1 MSDRVA
7 KPAARPLVPLLD
19 AAAVQKIIYDALPMA
34 TFASFSVLDISP
46 GSAIVRLP
54 YQDWMVRPGGT
65 VAGPV
70 LMLAAD
76 TAMFA
81 VVLAHIGDQVMAVT
95 ANININ
101 FLSRPK
107 PLAVIAEGRIQKLGR
122 RLVIVEVLMHSE
134 GDDTLIAHATG
145 SYVLPA

>member
-1 MSDRVA
+1 MSADT
-7 KPAARPLVPLLD
+7 PAARPLVPVLG
-19 AAAVQKIIYDALPMA
+19 AAAVEKIIYDALPMA
-34 TFASFSVLDISP
+34 TFSRFSVEDISP
-46 GSAIVRLP
+46 GSATVRLP

-70 LMLAAD
+70 LMLATD

-101 FLSRPK
+101 FLNRPK
-107 PLAVIAEGRIQKLGR
+107 PAAVIAEGRILKLGR
-122 RLVIVEVLMHSE
+122 RLAIVEVLMHSE
-134 GDDTLIAHATG
+134 GDDRLIAQATG
-145 SYVLPA
+145 SYALPA

>member
-1 MSDRVA
+1 MSVA
-7 KPAARPLVPLLD
+7 KPAARPLVPVLD
-19 AAAVQKIIYDALPMA
+19 AAVVQKVIYDALPMA
-34 TFASFSVLDISP
+34 TYASFSVLDIEP
-46 GSAIVRLP
+46 GLARVRLP

-76 TAMFA
+76 TAMYA
-81 VVLAHIGDQVMAVT
+81 VVLAHIGEQLMAVT

-107 PLAVIAEGRIQKLGR
+107 PVAVIAEGRILKLGR
-122 RLVIVEVLMHSE
+122 RLAVVEVLMYSE
-134 GDDTLIAHATG
+134 GNDSLIAQATG
-145 SYVLPA
+145 SYALPA

>member
-1 MSDRVA
+1 VSGA
-7 KPAARPLVPLLD
+7 KPAARPLLPVLD
-19 AAAVQKIIYDALPMA
+19 AAAVEKIIYDGLPMA
-34 TFASFSVLDISP
+34 THSQFRVLEIAP
-46 GSAIVRLP
+46 GVARVRLP

-70 LMLAAD
+70 LMLATD

-107 PLAVIAEGRIQKLGR
+107 PVAVIAEGRILKLGR
-122 RLVIVEVLMHSE
+122 RLAMVEVLIYSE
-134 GDDTLIAHATG
+134 GDDTLVAHATG
-145 SYVLPA
+145 SYALPG

>member
-1 MSDRVA
+1 MSVA
-7 KPAARPLVPLLD
+7 KPAARPLLPVLD
-19 AAAVQKIIYDALPMA
+19 AATVQQIIYNALPMA
-34 TFASFSVLDISP
+34 VFAKFDVTDISP
-46 GSAIVRLP
+46 GSATVRLP

-70 LMLAAD
+70 LMLAVD

-101 FLSRPK
+101 FLNRPK
-107 PLAVIAEGRIQKLGR
+107 PAAVIAEGRIQKLGR
-122 RLVIVEVLMHSE
+122 RLAIVEVLMYSE
-134 GDDTLIAHATG
+134 GDDTLVAHATG

>member
-1 MSDRVA
+1 MSSA
-7 KPAARPLVPLLD
+7 KPAARPLLPVLD
-19 AAAVQKIIYDALPMA
+19 AAQVQKIIYDGLPMA
-34 TFASFSVLDISP
+34 SYADFSITDLSP
-46 GSAIVRLP
+46 GAVTVRLP
-54 YQDWMVRPGGT
+54 FRDWMVRPGGT

-76 TAMFA
+76 TAMYA
-81 VVLAHIGDQVMAVT
+81 VVLAHIGDQKMAVT

-107 PLAVIAEGRIQKLGR
+107 PVAVIAEGRIQKLGR
-122 RLVIVEVLMHSE
+122 RLAIVEVRMHSE

>member
-1 MSDRVA
+1 MSATR
-7 KPAARPLVPLLD
+7 PAARPLLPVLD
-19 AAAVQKIIYDALPMA
+19 AAAVEKIIYDALPMSN
-34 TFASFSVLDISP
+34 FARFSVLDIAP
-46 GSAIVRLP
+46 GLARVRLP
-54 YQDWMVRPGGT
+54 YEAWMVRPGGT

-70 LMLAAD
+70 LMLATD

-107 PLAVIAEGRIQKLGR
+107 PAAVIAEGRILKLGR
-122 RLVIVEVLMHSE
+122 RLAMVEVLMYSE
-134 GDDTLIAHATG
+134 GDDTLVAHATG
-145 SYVLPA
+145 SYALPA

>member
-1 MSDRVA
+1 MSVA
-7 KPAARPLVPLLD
+7 KPAARPPLPVLD
-19 AAAVQKIIYDALPMA
+19 AASVQKIIYDGLPMA
-34 TFASFSVLDISP
+34 VHSQFTVTDVSP
-46 GSAIVRLP
+46 GSVIVRLP

-81 VVLAHIGDQVMAVT
+81 VVLAHIGEQVMAVT

-107 PLAVIAEGRIQKLGR
+107 PVAVIAEGRIQKLGR
-122 RLVIVEVLMHSE
+122 RLAIVEVLMRSE
-134 GDDTLIAHATG
+134 GDEALIAHATG

>member
-1 MSDRVA
+1 MSAA
-7 KPAARPLVPLLD
+7 KPGARPLLPVLD

-34 TFASFSVLDISP
+34 TFASFSVLDVAP
-46 GSAIVRLP
+46 GSTTVRLP

-81 VVLAHIGDQVMAVT
+81 VLLAHIGDQVMAVT

-107 PLAVIAEGRIQKLGR
+107 PVAVIAEGRIQKLGR
-122 RLVIVEVLMHSE
+122 RLAIVEVLMHSE

-145 SYVLPA
+145 SYALPA